1 MNAGASFGRRVAIGC
16 FTSWLG
22 FLSGAMVAVL
32 GSAFVAFVTRAA
44 SCDGVPA
51 CNWYVYAAFGG
62 GIGAVTLPL
71 MVLRVLGKPKA
82 PDAGNT
88 F

>member
-1 MNAGASFGRRVAIGC
+1 MI
-16 FTSWLG
+16 
-22 FLSGAMVAVL
+22 AVL
-32 GSAFVAFVTRAA
+32 VSTFVAFVTRAA
-44 SCDGVPA
+44 TCAGLPA

-62 GIGAVTLPL
+62 GIGAVTLPML
-71 MVLRVLGKPKA
+71 VLWVLGRPKA